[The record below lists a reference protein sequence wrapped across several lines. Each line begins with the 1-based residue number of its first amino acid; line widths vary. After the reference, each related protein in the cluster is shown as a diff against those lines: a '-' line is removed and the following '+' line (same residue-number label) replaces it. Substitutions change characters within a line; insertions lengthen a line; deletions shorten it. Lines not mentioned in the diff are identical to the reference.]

1 MPDMDGFRLLELI
14 GLELDLP
21 VISKSAEL
29 HPVLSKPAHTD
40 ILNRSRL
47 LASAVMSAN
56 GETSQVMK
64 GITHGACDYL
74 LKPVRIEELR
84 NIWQH
89 VVRRKTREVSKE
101 ETNWEAEDNGRGG
114 EQGGDPEFVTRKRKE
129 KDEEGCDGYDGYDDA
144 NALKKARVV
153 WSIQLHQQFVNAVN
167 QLGVESECLRP
178 DTNPTTPLSQ
188 TLARK

>member
-1 MPDMDGFRLLELI
+1 
-14 GLELDLP
+14 
-21 VISKSAEL
+21 
-29 HPVLSKPAHTD
+29 
-40 ILNRSRL
+40 
-47 LASAVMSAN
+47 MSAN

-101 ETNWEAEDNGRGG
+101 EAGWDAEDTGRGG
-114 EQGGDPEFVTRKRKE
+114 EGGGEGEFASRKRKE
-129 KDEEGCDGYDGYDDA
+129 KEEEGGDGYDASDDA

-167 QLGVESECLRP
+167 QLGVESECRYPYLIP
-178 DTNPTTPLSQ
+178 SLIPTH
-188 TLARK
+188 LAQPAIRLQ